1 MTFQLPSKSLTTRDK
16 QFIAFIVA
24 LFLGFCSI
32 LVFLNLKFE
41 MGGGD
46 FYVHWVAARGY
57 IQEVKLE
64 PYGGDVST
72 RTQQLVYG
80 TSTNAGDEPYILD
93 TPFHI
98 FLFYFPFSL
107 LSDPQLAR
115 AIFTLI
121 LELAL
126 GALVYLSLRL
136 TDWEAP
142 RFFTGL
148 FILFGLFNFYT
159 FRALYEA
166 NPVLFVGLIYVGII
180 ISLYAETDE
189 ITGALLAVSFYY
201 WEVGAPFLIL
211 VLLRAYYEKRTR
223 IFAGFF
229 MLSIIL
235 LFIAFLVYP
244 DWLIPFL
251 RAGYGNMRIP
261 FGFNTFAVFSDIWP
275 AYGLLVARVFVVL
288 LLVILG
294 YEFNM
299 ARAAD
304 FRQFYWTA
312 CLSIAAAPLLGL
324 RTEIE
329 HLSVLILP
337 LALVFAIIHERWKK
351 YGGWFAVL
359 LIAMV
364 FVIPWVLP
372 ILSTDHYLKISNEI
386 VFLFLPIFTIVGL
399 YWIRWWA
406 LRPPRVWADMANH
419 REP

>member
-16 QFIAFIVA
+16 QFIALVLG
-24 LFLGFCSI
+24 LFLILSTA
-32 LVFLNLKFE
+32 LVFLNLRFE
-41 MGGGD
+41 RGGGD

-57 IQEVKLE
+57 IEPVKID
-64 PYGGDVST
+64 PYSGDVPN

-80 TSTNAGDEPYILD
+80 TSAQAGDEPYILD

-98 FLFYFPFSL
+98 FLLYFPFSL
-107 LSDPQLAR
+107 LSDPELAR

-126 GALVYLSLRL
+126 ATLVYLSLRL
-136 TDWEAP
+136 TDWESP
-142 RFFTGL
+142 RFFSVL

-159 FRALYEA
+159 FQALHEA
-166 NPVLFVGLIYVGII
+166 SPVLLLGLIYVAII

-189 ITGALLAVSFYY
+189 LTGALLAISLYY

-211 VLLRAYYEKRTR
+211 VLLRTYHEKRTR
-223 IFAGFF
+223 VFAGFF
-229 MLSIIL
+229 MLSVIL
-235 LFIAFLVYP
+235 LFIGFLLYP

-251 RAGYGNMRIP
+251 RAGYNNMRTP

-275 AYGLLVARVFVVL
+275 AYGLLIARVFVVA

-294 YEFNM
+294 YEFSK
-299 ARAAD
+299 ARAGD

-329 HLSVLILP
+329 HLSVLIVP

-351 YGGWFAVL
+351 YGGWLAVL
-359 LIAMV
+359 LITMV
-364 FVIPWVLP
+364 FALPWALP
-372 ILSTDHYLKISNEI
+372 VLSTDHYLKISNEI

-406 LRPPRVWADMANH
+406 LRPPRVWADLANQ
-419 REP
+419 